1 MGTENSATMDAA
13 ELRELAQ
20 RRELREFKFVVQ
32 AVLVTMDGNKM
43 VGEETG
49 DPIVLYGLDQLQAF
63 VDGFPADLAKLNA
76 ALKNGTP

>member
-1 MGTENSATMDAA
+1 MGTQNSAALGAA

-20 RRELREFKFVVQ
+20 RRELRGFKFVVQ
-32 AVLVTMDGNKM
+32 VVLVVMDGEKM

-63 VDGFPADLAKLNA
+63 VDGFPADLVKLNA
-76 ALKNGTP
+76 ARKNGTP